1 MGEREGPVR
10 RYWTRLAGGDG
21 GAAEGCC
28 VIGVIK
34 KKMGIEW
41 RLKGWGSDFWTTG
54 LKFWKRR

>member
-41 RLKGWGSDFWTTG
+41 RLKGWGSDFG
-54 LKFWKRR
+54 QRV